1 MIIVLYIFLIPIVI
15 GLIIWTLWVYE
26 SKIPEL
32 EILKNEEI
40 HVSISNWLEEL
51 SKKRKFNGIALL
63 MKNNEVLFDLTLGY
77 KTHTKNS
84 IDKNTKFRLASVS
97 KQYTAFGV
105 MVLVKKYRSSINYE
119 TSVSKFIN
127 SLPEDITVRNLL
139 NQTSGITLEYS
150 RIAKKHKPHKE
161 YILSIEDA
169 TSLIVNNLDDKIK
182 PDKKYYYCNS
192 NYILLARLIEII
204 SNKSF
209 EEYMKS
215 EVFIPLD
222 LNETRVWN
230 LRSNDKFS
238 SIDNIASGFESYFKS
253 KPIEIKP
260 TWIDG
265 VAGDGGI
272 FTSLKDLEKWFKI
285 WQENSLLTADEL
297 KEAYI
302 PPTLENKQKSNYGF
316 GWVIDNHSVWH
327 NGKWLA
333 TNSILIRD
341 LKNKIDFVMVD
352 NSSNIRFNKITR
364 IIFNLIIKN
373 NEN

>member
-1 MIIVLYIFLIPIVI
+1 MILYIFLSLIVI
-15 GLIIWTLWVYE
+15 GLIIWILWVYE

-32 EILKNEEI
+32 EILENEEI
-40 HVSISNWLEEL
+40 HVSISNWLKEL

-77 KTHTKNS
+77 KSYNKDL
-84 IDKNTKFRLASVS
+84 IDISTKFRLASVS
-97 KQYTAFGV
+97 KQYTAFGI
-105 MVLVKKYRSSINYE
+105 MVLVKNYKNLINYD
-119 TSVSKFIN
+119 TSVSKFIKN
-127 SLPEDITVRNLL
+127 LPEDITVRNLL

-150 RIAKKHKPHKE
+150 KIARKHKPYKG

-169 TSLIVNNLDDKIK
+169 TSLIVNNIDNIESNKE
-182 PDKKYYYCNS
+182 YNYCNS

-209 EEYMKS
+209 EKYMKN
-215 EVFIPLD
+215 EVFTPLG

-230 LRSNDKFS
+230 LRSNDKSS
-238 SIDNIASGFESYFKS
+238 SIDNISSGFESYLKS
-253 KPIEIKP
+253 KPVSIKP

-272 FTSLKDLEKWFKI
+272 FTSLKDLKKWFII
-285 WQENSLLTADEL
+285 WQKNSLLTAEEL

-302 PPTLENKQKSNYGF
+302 PPTLKNNQKSNYGF
-316 GWVIDNHSVWH
+316 GWVIEGHSVWH

-333 TNSILIRD
+333 TNSMLIRD
-341 LKNKIDFVMVD
+341 LKNKVDFVIVD
-352 NSSNIRFNKITR
+352 NSTNIRFDKISR
-364 IIFNLIIKN
+364 IILNLIIKN
-373 NEN
+373 NES